1 MRGGS
6 RLRFCVYS
14 ILFFLYLHTLTVLK
28 WTDWVGMDWE
38 EGTESNKA
46 TEPYKDRE
54 IIIYSDADF
63 LRTTHK
69 FLLALHKNKQ
79 QKILQLDAD
88 MQRKQQGRKR
98 GNKTRQR
105 LKETVKRE
113 RAGWQCV
120 GGSLLS
126 SFGEAFCWQQDR
138 HLSSSPSP
146 PISSQSVDLTDTS
159 LNNTSSLVCDYPSH
173 NFPSS
178 SFLLLFISTF
188 RSSLFVSSFPF
199 FIFTSFCVVSHP
211 PFFLSIFH
219 YFFLFLSISFFPI
232 FYFTFQPALP
242 LFDSKSLL
250 LFIPSFYGFLSVP
263 FHPFD
268 PFFLTYRTQ
277 YAAFSLQSVCET

>member
-1 MRGGS
+1 M
-6 RLRFCVYS
+6 
-14 ILFFLYLHTLTVLK
+14 
-28 WTDWVGMDWE
+28 
-38 EGTESNKA
+38 
-46 TEPYKDRE
+46 
-54 IIIYSDADF
+54 
-63 LRTTHK
+63 
-69 FLLALHKNKQ
+69 
-79 QKILQLDAD
+79 
-88 MQRKQQGRKR
+88 
-98 GNKTRQR
+98 
-105 LKETVKRE
+105 KRE

-219 YFFLFLSISFFPI
+219 YFFLFCQFLSFPSFISLFSLPCLYLIQSLFFFSSPPFMAFFPC
-232 FYFTFQPALP
+232 P
-242 LFDSKSLL
+242 
-250 LFIPSFYGFLSVP
+250 FIHSIHSFSPTV
-263 FHPFD
+263 HS
-268 PFFLTYRTQ
+268 T
-277 YAAFSLQSVCET
+277 

>member
-1 MRGGS
+1 
-6 RLRFCVYS
+6 
-14 ILFFLYLHTLTVLK
+14 
-28 WTDWVGMDWE
+28 
-38 EGTESNKA
+38 
-46 TEPYKDRE
+46 
-54 IIIYSDADF
+54 
-63 LRTTHK
+63 
-69 FLLALHKNKQ
+69 
-79 QKILQLDAD
+79 

-199 FIFTSFCVVSHP
+199 FLFTSFCVVSHP

-232 FYFTFQPALP
+232 FYFTFQSALP

-263 FHPFD
+263 ILSHLPYTVRR
-268 PFFLTYRTQ
+268 FLFAVSMWDLGAFTFTAVYFRLFLKALPTILIRIPTSSNTSKVTGSFLQLQHRGHTYTPTCALFCVYSMLSHIHRHN
-277 YAAFSLQSVCET
+277 VV

>member
-1 MRGGS
+1 
-6 RLRFCVYS
+6 
-14 ILFFLYLHTLTVLK
+14 
-28 WTDWVGMDWE
+28 
-38 EGTESNKA
+38 
-46 TEPYKDRE
+46 
-54 IIIYSDADF
+54 
-63 LRTTHK
+63 
-69 FLLALHKNKQ
+69 
-79 QKILQLDAD
+79 

-199 FIFTSFCVVSHP
+199 HFLLCCFTPTILPFNLPLLFPFFVN
-211 PFFLSIFH
+211 FFLSHLLFH
-219 YFFLFLSISFFPI
+219 FSVCPAFIWFKVS
-232 FYFTFQPALP
+232 FTFH
-242 LFDSKSLL
+242 SLL
-250 LFIPSFYGFLSVP
+250 LWLSFRALSSIRSILSHLPYTVRRFLFAVSMWDLGAFTFTAVYFRLFLKALPTILIRIPTSSNTSKVTGSFLQLQHRGHTYTPTCALFCVYSMLSHIHRHNV
-263 FHPFD
+263 
-268 PFFLTYRTQ
+268 
-277 YAAFSLQSVCET
+277 V

>member
-1 MRGGS
+1 
-6 RLRFCVYS
+6 
-14 ILFFLYLHTLTVLK
+14 
-28 WTDWVGMDWE
+28 
-38 EGTESNKA
+38 
-46 TEPYKDRE
+46 
-54 IIIYSDADF
+54 
-63 LRTTHK
+63 
-69 FLLALHKNKQ
+69 
-79 QKILQLDAD
+79 

-263 FHPFD
+263 FHPFE